1 MRAAVVGAGVMG
13 LATARELAKRGHDV
27 DVHEQFDLLHTR
39 GSSHGTSRIFRL
51 SYPEEEWIRLAQRA
65 YALWRE
71 VEEESGTRLIEL
83 HGLVDV
89 DTDPTERL
97 RAFAA
102 CGVHH
107 EELSPAEVRQRFGFA
122 YDEIPRLVFTA
133 DAGISLAAESVRTFA
148 DEARKYGARIHER
161 SPVERLE
168 DVDADVVVVTAGGW
182 APALLSA
189 AGIDLAAQPTRET
202 IAYYRLRE
210 DGVFPSLIDELQERQ
225 YFALA
230 APGVGI
236 KAGLHHSGAP
246 TDPDR
251 EEGPDAEIV
260 SAVSEW
266 VARRLPRVDPSPLHA
281 ESCIYTNTAD
291 LRFVCERR
299 GRIVVGSACSG
310 HGFKFAPAVGEQLAD
325 LAESSES

>member
-1 MRAAVVGAGVMG
+1 VNVAVVGAGVMG

-65 YALWRE
+65 YALWCE
-71 VEEESGTRLIEL
+71 VEKESGARLLEL

-89 DTDPTERL
+89 DIDPTERL

-102 CGVHH
+102 CGVDF
-107 EELSPAEVRQRFGFA
+107 EELSPADVRQRFGFA

-133 DAGISLAAESVRTFA
+133 DAGISLAAEAVRTLA
-148 DEARKYGARIHER
+148 DEARRHGARIHER
-161 SPVERLE
+161 SRVERLE

-189 AGIDLAAQPTRET
+189 GGIELAASPTRET

-210 DGVFPSLIDELQERQ
+210 DGVFPSLIDELHEHQ

-230 APGVGI
+230 APGVGV

-251 EEGPDAEIV
+251 DEGPDAEIV
-260 SAVSEW
+260 SAVSAW

-281 ESCIYTNTAD
+281 ESCIYTSTAD

-325 LAESSES
+325 LAEAS